1 MNETRNDRIRES
13 IDKIEPAEGARGR
26 MLANIKRK
34 AEEQSAQDDIVS
46 ESEAAKVMPFNRI
59 IKWALPIAACFVA
72 AILGITV
79 LPGILHPSTIVN
91 NDPPAFMGS
100 PFIPVDNASEF
111 ESQLG
116 IRLDAPADADYV
128 EYSIA
133 DGKIAAIYF
142 TLDGHG
148 YDLRASCQSG
158 DFSGLSG
165 TVVKEETIDAENNAV
180 FSILQNGNI
189 EFLRI
194 TWTDGPVNYVLMN
207 TDGGAESEIKAIY
220 EKVK

>member
-1 MNETRNDRIRES
+1 MNENRNDRIRES

-34 AEEQSAQDDIVS
+34 AKEQTVRDDVGSKS
-46 ESEAAKVMPFNRI
+46 EISKVMPFRRI
-59 IKWALPIAACFVA
+59 MKWALPIAACFVV

-100 PFIPVDNASEF
+100 PFIPVDNPSEF

-158 DFSGLSG
+158 DFSGMSG

-194 TWTDGPVNYVLMN
+194 VWTDGSVNYVLSSA
-207 TDGGAESEIKAIY
+207 DGGTESDIKALY